1 MFCEENRHNQYPKA
15 GCNQRKAGEV
25 GKWGSGVGREEK
37 GSCGKMMRS
46 GLGILILTAG
56 RTNGLPAG
64 PEAFGK
70 MKAFS
75 VMILQEKKALPFHCP
90 IRMAKGQE

>member
-1 MFCEENRHNQYPKA
+1 
-15 GCNQRKAGEV
+15 
-25 GKWGSGVGREEK
+25 
-37 GSCGKMMRS
+37 MRS

-56 RTNGLPAG
+56 QTNGLPAG

-90 IRMAKGQE
+90 IRMGKGPRVKESARRNCGTPEPVLEDRDQPRLHT